1 MKPGLRYLAIAG
13 AMGGGG
19 VVVSVSSV
27 HEDWPMPGN
36 VAYCVSKGGM
46 RMLTRTAGVELGPHG
61 VRVVNI
67 GPGAPYLTSTTVFAD
82 GGIMQG
88 SVGL

>member
-1 MKPGLRYLAIAG
+1 MVRETMKPGRA
-13 AMGGGG
+13 
-19 VVVSVSSV
+19 
-27 HEDWPMPGN
+27 
-36 VAYCVSKGGM
+36 
-46 RMLTRTAGVELGPHG
+46 LGPHG
-61 VRVVNI
+61 VRVVNV